1 MQGQMQGQAVTAEG
15 GIIKVS
21 PFRAGG
27 ETSHGNSNYELF
39 LRCSLNSIT
48 VRTMA
53 KTETRLTTKVMEG
66 TPYQLDPNQVCLS
79 WCCA

>member
-1 MQGQMQGQAVTAEG
+1 MQGLMQGLAVTAEG

-39 LRCSLNSIT
+39 FA
-48 VRTMA
+48 V
-53 KTETRLTTKVMEG
+53 
-66 TPYQLDPNQVCLS
+66 QLAQYHSTNNGENGD
-79 WCCA
+79 

>member
-1 MQGQMQGQAVTAEG
+1 VGMQDARPDARPGWTAEG

-39 LRCSLNSIT
+39 SA
-48 VRTMA
+48 V
-53 KTETRLTTKVMEG
+53 
-66 TPYQLDPNQVCLS
+66 QLEQYHSTNNGENGD
-79 WCCA
+79 

>member
-1 MQGQMQGQAVTAEG
+1 MQGLMQGLAMTAEG

-39 LRCSLNSIT
+39 FAVQYHSTNNG
-48 VRTMA
+48 
-53 KTETRLTTKVMEG
+53 ENG
-66 TPYQLDPNQVCLS
+66 D
-79 WCCA
+79 

>member
-1 MQGQMQGQAVTAEG
+1 MQSLVVTAED

-27 ETSHGNSNYELF
+27 ETSHDNSNYELF
-39 LRCSLNSIT
+39 LRGVRCSPDSIT

-53 KTETRLTTKVMEG
+53 KTETTLTTKVVEG

>member
-1 MQGQMQGQAVTAEG
+1 MWGCKMQDLMQGLAVTAEG

-39 LRCSLNSIT
+39 FA
-48 VRTMA
+48 V
-53 KTETRLTTKVMEG
+53 
-66 TPYQLDPNQVCLS
+66 QLEQYHSTNNGENGD
-79 WCCA
+79 WTHD

>member
-1 MQGQMQGQAVTAEG
+1 MQGLVVAAEG

-39 LRCSLNSIT
+39 LRGVWCSSDSIT

-53 KTETRLTTKVMEG
+53 KTETRLTTKAVEG

>member
-1 MQGQMQGQAVTAEG
+1 MQDARPGVTAEG

-39 LRCSLNSIT
+39 LRNSIT
-48 VRTMA
+48 VQTMA

-66 TPYQLDPNQVCLS
+66 TPYRLDPNQVCLP
-79 WCCA
+79 WCCV